1 MPEPTLTSL
10 LTRIEILE
18 RHVERLEQQAA
29 GFVIEERAA
38 VRNSENRITR
48 LERTVDFEDLP
59 GRVRKLEQA
68 ATITRRTSPSQTRAA
83 EDDPDRATTVARC
96 LYDTAV

>member
-18 RHVERLEQQAA
+18 RHVERLEQ
-29 GFVIEERAA
+29 
-38 VRNSENRITR
+38 
-48 LERTVDFEDLP
+48 
-59 GRVRKLEQA
+59 A
-68 ATITRRTSPSQTRAA
+68 ATITRRKYNNFADAAADIRRSSDPSQTHAA
-83 EDDPDRATTVARC
+83 EDDPDLATTVARC